1 MIPKK
6 SRLGY
11 TAGRNSSIAGR
22 EGFKGFDADREGS
35 DADRN
40 GRSDGCDGSTDD
52 QNGAASGRDDSSEA
66 RNGRID
72 DRNDS
77 AERRSGAWNYS
88 LRLISI
94 RGRSERELFKRLG
107 EKGFSEAEVGDT
119 IERLRAAGFIND
131 AELAASLLRTCTGR
145 RPMGAAGCR
154 RLLKDRGIPE
164 EIVKTLR
171 FTREEEFQNAMQLVE
186 KKRRL
191 LDKYPPPVRKNRLF
205 GFLQRRGFSSDVISA
220 AMKKMEE

>member
-94 RGRSERELFKRLG
+94 RGRSEREISKRLG
-107 EKGFSEAEVGDT
+107 EKGYLQTEVEET
-119 IERLRAAGFIND
+119 VVRLKAAGFIDD
-131 AELAASLLRTCTGR
+131 ARLAEALIRTCTER

-164 EIVKTLR
+164 EIFKALK
-171 FTREEEFQNAMQLVE
+171 FTHEEELENAMKLVE
-186 KKRRL
+186 KKSKL
-191 LDKYPPPVRKNRLF
+191 PEKYPPLVRKNRLF

-220 AMKKMEE
+220 AMKKMEN